1 MTIQV
6 ATQMKFQLPS
16 DSKPSRRSV
25 LVAMCFLPSLMS
37 ARWSTASTKSTS
49 PGSWTLAIL
58 PDTQIYAQNFPQH
71 FDAQTQF
78 LIDNAE
84 KLNLKYVLHEGD
96 ITNRNTTD
104 QWDNAKK
111 SMSMLDGKIPYAMA
125 PGNHDYGPKGN
136 GSTRDSHFN
145 EDRYFGPNS
154 SYAAQD
160 SIGGFFED
168 GKTDNTW
175 HEFEA
180 GGKKWLVLALEWG
193 PRDEVV
199 EWANKVVEDHPDHQA
214 MLVTHAYMYYDDTIY
229 DWKTKGTK
237 QNWNP
242 HSYGLEKTTGTSVND
257 GVELWDKLVSK
268 HPNFRMTF
276 NGHVLQD
283 GAGFRSTAGEHDNPV
298 HQMLANYQMNKEGG
312 QGDMRLLEFLP
323 DGKTVEVRTYSP
335 VLDRYDERPNQ
346 QFTFNLEELADITK

>member
-1 MTIQV
+1 MMIQLVRCVPRASGNLFRTLSSLLAAILPASLATAEVKPV
-6 ATQMKFQLPS
+6 AE
-16 DSKPSRRSV
+16 
-25 LVAMCFLPSLMS
+25 
-37 ARWSTASTKSTS
+37 
-49 PGSWTLAIL
+49 GSWTLAVL
-58 PDTQIYAQNFPQH
+58 PDTQIYAQDFPQH

-78 LIDNAE
+78 LVDNAE

-104 QWDNAKK
+104 QWDNARK
-111 SMSMLDGKIPYAMA
+111 SMSLLDGKVPYAMA

-136 GSTRDSHFN
+136 GATRDSYFN
-145 EDRYFGPNS
+145 EDQYFGPS
-154 SYAAQD
+154 SPYAAQQ
-160 SIGGFFED
+160 SIGGFFEE

-175 HEFEA
+175 HTFDA
-180 GGKKWLVLALEWG
+180 GGKKWLVLAIEWG

-199 EWANKVVEDHPDHQA
+199 AWANKVAADHPDHQL

-229 DWKTKGTK
+229 DWKTKGAK

-242 HSYGLEKTTGTSVND
+242 HAYGLEKTTGTSVND
-257 GVELWDKLVSK
+257 GIELWDKIVSK

-283 GAGFRSTAGEHDNPV
+283 GAGFRSTAGEHGNPV

-312 QGDMRLLEFLP
+312 QGDMRLLEFMP
-323 DGKTVEVRTYSP
+323 DGRTVEVRTYSP

-346 QFTFNLEELADITK
+346 QFTLNLEELADFTK